1 MADFLLGGRMGDLIH
16 MLYVVSNTPGQH
28 NLYITDR
35 RDLHSD
41 GFILSLEDTYL
52 ELLPIIIKQKWC
64 NDFCIYDPAEEPD
77 NLININLWRR
87 YAYSES
93 WTPLLS
99 NTFNVPTSG
108 EPWINIEPI
117 PMFNN
122 LIVIHQSIYEAR
134 RGHQWDVVMNLYEG
148 QCIFIGSDK
157 ERAAFKFNIPHIKPA
172 TLKDYF
178 SIIRSCKFFIG
189 NQSGP
194 LAMAHA
200 MGVPRLA
207 MLNEIDK
214 KHYVGE
220 ERFCKN
226 FYWIA
231 DGTSFFEGLNY

>member
-1 MADFLLGGRMGDLIH
+1 MANFLLGGRMGDLIH
-16 MLYVVSNTPGQH
+16 MLYVVKNTPGKH
-28 NLYITDR
+28 DLFITDKR
-35 RDLHSD
+35 EFHSD
-41 GFILSLEDTYL
+41 GFVFPLEDTVK
-52 ELLPIIIKQKWC
+52 ELLPILQDQHWFNSLNILTDDSPG
-64 NDFCIYDPAEEPD
+64 NTV
-77 NLININLWRR
+77 NLNLWRR
-87 YAYSES
+87 YAYSAS
-93 WTPLLS
+93 WTQLLS
-99 NTFNVPTSG
+99 NTFNVPTNG

-122 LIVIHQSIYEAR
+122 LIVIHSSIYEAR
-134 RGHQWDVVMNLYEG
+134 QGHQWNLVMDKYEG
-148 QCIFIGSDK
+148 QCIFIGSDE

-189 NQSGP
+189 NQSAP

-214 KHYVGE
+214 IHYVGE
-220 ERFCKN
+220 EKYCKD

-231 DGTSFFEGLNY
+231 DGTSYFEGLNF